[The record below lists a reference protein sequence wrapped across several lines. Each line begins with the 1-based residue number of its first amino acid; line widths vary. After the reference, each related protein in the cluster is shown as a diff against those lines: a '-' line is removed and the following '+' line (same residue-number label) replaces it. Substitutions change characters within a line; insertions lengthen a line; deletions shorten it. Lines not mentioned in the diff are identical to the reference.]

1 MVTSPS
7 KSAVVGGVKRAVSS
21 KKPSAA
27 LKRSAPRQSAD
38 GALETTVLEGYDVVS
53 EAEAAYQK
61 RGLKSVKEFAAV
73 FSIDRASKILQ
84 ANAKEDLD
92 VHRLTYAGWL
102 ALTVLSYAKA
112 RALPTAKLASRVG
125 THPTTLTKTVDNL
138 QRLGFVRRISKD
150 GDRRV
155 VVVELTPEGDAVQS
169 WINKRRADAR
179 FGFSALDVKE
189 VDELIRLLRK
199 VRLSLGD
206 LWQRERN

>member
-1 MVTSPS
+1 M
-7 KSAVVGGVKRAVSS
+7 SAVQP
-21 KKPSAA
+21 KKNDTAA
-27 LKRSAPRQSAD
+27 AKRSSRTAPDPLAEKVVP
-38 GALETTVLEGYDVVS
+38 AVYDVVA
-53 EAEAAYQK
+53 EAEAAYREREQ
-61 RGLKSVKEFAAV
+61 KSVKEFAAL
-73 FSIDRASKILQ
+73 FSVDRVSKVLQ

-92 VHRLTYAGWL
+92 THRLTYAGWL

-112 RALPTAKLASRVG
+112 KALPTAKLAARVG

-138 QRLGFVRRISKD
+138 QRLGFVRRLSKD

-155 VVVELTPEGDAVQS
+155 VVVELTAEGDAVQS

-179 FGFSALDVKE
+179 FGFSALNPKE

-206 LWQRERN
+206 LWQSERAKG